1 MPFVTV
7 PVDSQLLR
15 SSHYPSTSER
25 NRYNSSKMA
34 LASGHW
40 IRKEITGNP
49 PSPRHGHAL
58 TVAGDI
64 AFVFGGCSMH
74 NSFDDQPTYFN
85 DFYMLTNP
93 LAWPLPQTYCYLP
106 GPDPT
111 ILPLHHTAEGLAI
124 HECTFTIFVISI
136 KKTIVVKGK
145 IYLFGGCSTQEAEEC
160 LPGVHSFDLSS
171 LTWQKIKTTGVAPRT
186 LRHSSAV
193 VGENI
198 YVYGGVHYG
207 KTVDDLYMFSTVSL
221 NWTPV
226 KTTGPAPGARSGH
239 AFATV
244 GQLIYMFG
252 GSSSEN
258 AYCTDVYALDTGIFA
273 HYR

>member
-1 MPFVTV
+1 
-7 PVDSQLLR
+7 
-15 SSHYPSTSER
+15 
-25 NRYNSSKMA
+25 MA

-85 DFYMLTNP
+85 DFYMLTISP
-93 LAWPLPQTYCYLP
+93 TDLTWERIPQDGHIPC
-106 GPDPT
+106 
-111 ILPLHHTAEGLAI
+111 AREGHAL
-124 HECTFTIFVISI
+124 C
-136 KKTIVVKGK
+136 VVKGK

-226 KTTGPAPGARSGH
+226 KTTGPAPGARYGTCCRHRTSLLPRKIDYYLGV
-239 AFATV
+239 T
-244 GQLIYMFG
+244 L
-252 GSSSEN
+252 
-258 AYCTDVYALDTGIFA
+258 L
-273 HYR
+273 